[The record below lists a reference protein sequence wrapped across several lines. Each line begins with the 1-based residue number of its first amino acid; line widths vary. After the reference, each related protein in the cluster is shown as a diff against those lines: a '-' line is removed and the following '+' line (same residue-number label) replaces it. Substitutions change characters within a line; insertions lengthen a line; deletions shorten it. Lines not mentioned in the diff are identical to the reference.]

1 MKTTATLTRRAAL
14 ISMVSALPLYWGTGT
29 ANATPTSSTSQVQRT
44 ILAPVLQ
51 RAIIIVGGLPLEDLV
66 FLNPQPI
73 PPGLGVHPPN
83 PARPLLFPSLGT
95 A

>member
-1 MKTTATLTRRAAL
+1 MRVAFRLACRAGLASLGVTLGLA
-14 ISMVSALPLYWGTGT
+14 VGTGT
-29 ANATPTSSTSQVQRT
+29 AGAMPTSPTDQVQRT
-44 ILAPVLQ
+44 SLAPVLQ

-73 PPGLGVHPPN
+73 PPGIGIHPPN
-83 PARPLLFPSLGT
+83 PARPLLFPNLGT